1 MPLRYSGGVPR
12 NIPQK
17 PQPRKTGN
25 FVFPSDLI
33 TGNRRYY
40 IQIEFVNYRS
50 GSFSNLPNLP
60 NIPIPGIGEIGGGQT
75 RDPRGGVILPVPS
88 SLSDVSIL
96 NWEQK
101 SLLAEGGKVVS
112 NFLSQGTANL
122 INRISGV
129 ASSVASIAGAA
140 SGVTVNPGLFMVFTQ
155 PNFKEYV
162 FNWDLVA
169 NNEDETRR
177 ISDIVNSFKFAA
189 APASVGPAYLYP
201 DIAIMKL
208 FPKDYY
214 TFVMKP
220 AAITAVRVQYN
231 GAGQPAFLRNGAPVS
246 VKLTVQ
252 FKEIQIWEKF
262 GLRGSRGT
270 S

>member
-12 NIPQK
+12 NVPQK

-50 GSFSNLPNLP
+50 GSFSNLPN
-60 NIPIPGIGEIGGGQT
+60 IPIPGIGEIGGGQT

-96 NWEQK
+96 NWEQTSIK
-101 SLLAEGGKVVS
+101 DQGRKIAGQ
-112 NFLSQGTANL
+112 FLPQSVNNVA
-122 INRISGV
+122 SGV
-129 ASSVASIAGAA
+129 AAIAGAA
-140 SGVTVNPGLFMVFTQ
+140 LGITVNPGLFMLFTQ

-177 ISDIVNSFKFAA
+177 IADIVNSFKFAA
-189 APASVGPAYLYP
+189 APTSQGVYYDYP

-220 AAITAVRVQYN
+220 AAITSVQAQYN
-231 GAGQPAFLRNGAPVS
+231 GAGQPAFLRNGAPVN
-246 VKLTVQ
+246 VKLAVQ
-252 FKEIQIWEKF
+252 FKEIQIWEKNSW
-262 GLRGSRGT
+262 SRGT

>member
-40 IQIEFVNYRS
+40 IQIEFVKYS
-50 GSFSNLPNLP
+50 GIYSNLPT
-60 NIPIPGIGEIGGGQT
+60 IDIPGIGTINAGGET

-88 SLSDVSIL
+88 SLADVSIL
-96 NWEQK
+96 NWEQT
-101 SLLAEGGKVVS
+101 STVAQGGTIATG
-112 NFLSQGTANL
+112 FLSQKASDIVG
-122 INRISGV
+122 RITGVTSGV
-129 ASSVASIAGAA
+129 AAIAGAA
-140 SGVTVNPGLFMVFTQ
+140 LGKTVNPGLFMVFTQ

-220 AAITAVRVQYN
+220 AAITSVQAQYN
-231 GAGQPAFLRNGAPVS
+231 GAGQPAFLRNGAPVN
-246 VKLTVQ
+246 VKLAAT
-252 FKEIQIWEKF
+252 FKEIQIWEK
-262 GLRGSRGT
+262 GSWGA
-270 S
+270 SSG

>member
-12 NIPQK
+12 NVPQK

-40 IQIEFVNYRS
+40 IQIEFVNYKS
-50 GSFSNLPNLP
+50 GQTISPFSN
-60 NIPIPGIGEIGGGQT
+60 ISGAQT
-75 RDPRGGVILPVPS
+75 RDPSGGVILPVPS
-88 SLSDVSIL
+88 SLADVSIL
-96 NWEQK
+96 NWEQT
-101 SLLAEGGKVVS
+101 SIVEQGGKIAGSFLPQSAVNFASRFTAAVS
-112 NFLSQGTANL
+112 GA
-122 INRISGV
+122 
-129 ASSVASIAGAA
+129 AAIAGAYA
-140 SGVTVNPGLFMVFTQ
+140 GVTVNPGLFMVFTQ
-155 PNFKEYV
+155 PNFKEYT
-162 FNWDLVA
+162 FQWDLVA

-177 ISDIVNSFKFAA
+177 IADIVNSFKFAA
-189 APASVGPAYLYP
+189 APASQGFYYDYP

-220 AAITAVRVQYN
+220 AAITSVQAQYN
-231 GAGQPAFLRNGAPVS
+231 GAGQPAFLRNGAPVN
-246 VKLTVQ
+246 VKLAVQ

-262 GLRGSRGT
+262 SWSRGT

>member
-17 PQPRKTGN
+17 PQPRKTGS

-40 IQIEFVNYRS
+40 IQIEFVKYK
-50 GSFSNLPNLP
+50 GIYSNFP
-60 NIPIPGIGEIGGGQT
+60 NINIPGIGQLGGGQT
-75 RDPRGGVILPVPS
+75 RNPSGGIILPVPS
-88 SLSDVSIL
+88 SLADVSVL
-96 NWEQK
+96 NWEQR
-101 SLLAEGGKVVS
+101 SLVDEGMR
-112 NFLSQGTANL
+112 TA
-122 INRISGV
+122 
-129 ASSVASIAGAA
+129 ASIFGPSLQAAFQAGSSTAAIAGAA
-140 SGVTVNPGLFMVFTQ
+140 LGKTVNPGLFMVFTQ

-177 ISDIVNSFKFAA
+177 IADIVNSFKFAA
-189 APASVGPAYLYP
+189 APTSQGVYYDYP

-220 AAITAVRVQYN
+220 AAITSVQVQYN
-231 GAGQPAFLRNGAPVS
+231 GAGQPAFLRNGAPVN
-246 VKLTVQ
+246 VKLAVQ
-252 FKEIQIWEKF
+252 FKEIQIWEKNSW
-262 GLRGSRGT
+262 SRGT

>member
-50 GSFSNLPNLP
+50 GQTISPFSN
-60 NIPIPGIGEIGGGQT
+60 ISGAQT

-101 SLLAEGGKVVS
+101 SLLAAGVDVASAFLGGSDVKRARS
-112 NFLSQGTANL
+112 IRAG
-122 INRISGV
+122 SGV
-129 ASSVASIAGAA
+129 AGIAGAYA
-140 SGVTVNPGLFMVFTQ
+140 GVTINPGLFMVFTQ

-177 ISDIVNSFKFAA
+177 IADIVNSFKFAA
-189 APASVGPAYLYP
+189 APASQGVYYDYP

-220 AAITAVRVQYN
+220 AAITSVQAQYN
-231 GAGQPAFLRNGAPVS
+231 GAGQPAFLRNGAPVN

-262 GLRGSRGT
+262 SWSRGT

>member
-50 GSFSNLPNLP
+50 GSFSNLGL
-60 NIPIPGIGEIGGGQT
+60 GFGGQT
-75 RDPRGGVILPVPS
+75 RNPSGGVILPVPS

-96 NWEQK
+96 NWEQRSVK
-101 SLLAEGGKVVS
+101 DLGENLASGILGPIY
-112 NFLSQGTANL
+112 NQ
-122 INRISGV
+122 ISAA
-129 ASSVASIAGAA
+129 ASSVGAIGGA
-140 SGVTVNPGLFMVFTQ
+140 YTGYTVNPGLFMVFTQ
-155 PNFKEYV
+155 PNFKEYT
-162 FNWDLVA
+162 FQWDLVA

-220 AAITAVRVQYN
+220 AAITSVQVQYN
-231 GAGQPAFLRNGAPVS
+231 GAGQPAFLRNGAPVN
-246 VKLTVQ
+246 VKLAVQ

-262 GLRGSRGT
+262 SWSRGT

>member
-50 GSFSNLPNLP
+50 GSFSNLPT
-60 NIPIPGIGEIGGGQT
+60 IDIPGIGTINAGGET

-96 NWEQK
+96 NWEQTSIK
-101 SLLAEGGKVVS
+101 DQGRKIAGQ
-112 NFLSQGTANL
+112 FLPQSVNNVA
-122 INRISGV
+122 SGV
-129 ASSVASIAGAA
+129 AAIAGAA
-140 SGVTVNPGLFMVFTQ
+140 LGITVNPGLFMLFTQ

-189 APASVGPAYLYP
+189 APAAQKQGYYDYP

>member
-17 PQPRKTGN
+17 PQPRRTGSS
-25 FVFPSDLI
+25 VFPSDLI

-40 IQIEFVNYRS
+40 IQIEFVKYE
-50 GSFSNLPNLP
+50 GIYSNLT
-60 NIPIPGIGEIGGGQT
+60 IPGLVSGGQT
-75 RDPRGGVILPVPS
+75 RNPSGGVILPVPS
-88 SLSDVSIL
+88 SLADVSIL
-96 NWEQK
+96 NWEQR
-101 SLLAEGGKVVS
+101 SLLDEARK
-112 NFLSQGTANL
+112 TANAA
-122 INRISGV
+122 IPFYNRIDAA
-129 ASSVASIAGAA
+129 ASSVAGVAGAA
-140 SGVTVNPGLFMVFTQ
+140 FGKTVNPGLFMVFTQ

-177 ISDIVNSFKFAA
+177 IADIVNSFKFAA
-189 APASVGPAYLYP
+189 APTSQGVYYDYP

-220 AAITAVRVQYN
+220 AAITSVQAQYN
-231 GAGQPAFLRNGAPVS
+231 GAGQPAFLRNGAPVN
-246 VKLTVQ
+246 VKLAVQ
-252 FKEIQIWEKF
+252 FKEIQIWEKNSW
-262 GLRGSRGT
+262 SRGT

>member
-17 PQPRKTGN
+17 PQPRRTGSS
-25 FVFPSDLI
+25 VFPSDLI

-40 IQIEFVNYRS
+40 IQIEFVKYE
-50 GSFSNLPNLP
+50 GIFSNLT
-60 NIPIPGIGEIGGGQT
+60 IPGLVNGGQT
-75 RDPRGGVILPVPS
+75 RNPSGGVILPVPS
-88 SLSDVSIL
+88 SLADVSIL
-96 NWEQK
+96 NWEQR
-101 SLLAEGGKVVS
+101 SLVDEGMR
-112 NFLSQGTANL
+112 TA
-122 INRISGV
+122 
-129 ASSVASIAGAA
+129 ASIFGPSLQAAFQAGSSTAAIAGAA
-140 SGVTVNPGLFMVFTQ
+140 LGKTVNPGLFMVFTQ

-177 ISDIVNSFKFAA
+177 IADIVNSFKFAA
-189 APASVGPAYLYP
+189 APTSQGFFYDYP

-220 AAITAVRVQYN
+220 AAITSVQAQYN
-231 GAGQPAFLRNGAPVS
+231 GAGQPAFLRNGAPVN
-246 VKLTVQ
+246 VKLAVQ
-252 FKEIQIWEKF
+252 FKEIQIWEKNSW
-262 GLRGSRGT
+262 SRGT

>member
-17 PQPRKTGN
+17 PQPRRTGSS
-25 FVFPSDLI
+25 VFPSDLI

-40 IQIEFVNYRS
+40 IQIELVNYRS
-50 GSFSNLPNLP
+50 GSFSN
-60 NIPIPGIGEIGGGQT
+60 IFGAQT
-75 RDPRGGVILPVPS
+75 RNPSGGIILPVPS
-88 SLSDVSIL
+88 SLADVSVL

-101 SLLAEGGKVVS
+101 SLLDEGMR
-112 NFLSQGTANL
+112 TAGS
-122 INRISGV
+122 IFG
-129 ASSVASIAGAA
+129 SSLQAAFQAGSSTAAIAGAYA
-140 SGVTVNPGLFMVFTQ
+140 GVTVNPGLFMVFTQ

-177 ISDIVNSFKFAA
+177 IADIVNSFKFAA
-189 APASVGPAYLYP
+189 APASTLENTAYLYP

-220 AAITAVRVQYN
+220 AAITSVQAQYN
-231 GAGQPAFLRNGAPVS
+231 GAGQPAFLRNGAPVN
-246 VKLTVQ
+246 VKLAVQ
-252 FKEIQIWEKF
+252 FKEIQIWEKNSW
-262 GLRGSRGT
+262 SRGT

>member
-12 NIPQK
+12 NVPQK
-17 PQPRKTGN
+17 PQPRKTGST
-25 FVFPSDLI
+25 VFPSDLI

-40 IQIEFVNYRS
+40 IQIEFVKYS
-50 GSFSNLPNLP
+50 GIYSNLPT
-60 NIPIPGIGEIGGGQT
+60 IDIPGIGRLSGGQT

-88 SLSDVSIL
+88 SLADVSIL
-96 NWEQK
+96 NWEQR
-101 SLLAEGGKVVS
+101 SLVDEGMR
-112 NFLSQGTANL
+112 T
-122 INRISGV
+122 
-129 ASSVASIAGAA
+129 ASSIFGQSLQAAFQVGSSTAAIAGAA
-140 SGVTVNPGLFMVFTQ
+140 LGKTVNPGLFMVFTQ

-162 FNWDLVA
+162 FQWDLVA

-177 ISDIVNSFKFAA
+177 IAEIVNSFKYAA
-189 APASVGPAYLYP
+189 APAAQKQGYYDYP

-262 GLRGSRGT
+262 SWSRGT

>member
-17 PQPRKTGN
+17 PQPRRTGSS
-25 FVFPSDLI
+25 VFPSDLI

-50 GSFSNLPNLP
+50 GRFSNLGL
-60 NIPIPGIGEIGGGQT
+60 GFGGQT
-75 RDPRGGVILPVPS
+75 RNPSGGVILPVPS
-88 SLSDVSIL
+88 SLADVSIL

-101 SLLAEGGKVVS
+101 SIVGEAEKVLGGLLSPEATRVAGS
-112 NFLSQGTANL
+112 ITS
-122 INRISGV
+122 V
-129 ASSVASIAGAA
+129 ASSVAAVGGAYAGIA
-140 SGVTVNPGLFMVFTQ
+140 VNPGLFMVFTQ

-177 ISDIVNSFKFAA
+177 IADIVNSFKFAA
-189 APASVGPAYLYP
+189 APASAGPAYLYP

-220 AAITAVRVQYN
+220 AAITSVQVQYN
-231 GAGQPAFLRNGAPVS
+231 GAGQPAFLRNGAPVN
-246 VKLTVQ
+246 VKLAVQ
-252 FKEIQIWEKF
+252 FKEIQIWEKNSW
-262 GLRGSRGT
+262 SRGT

>member
-1 MPLRYSGGVPR
+1 MPLRYSDGPSR
-12 NIPQK
+12 NIPRK
-17 PQPRKTGN
+17 PEPRQTGS

-40 IQIEFVNYRS
+40 IQIEFVNYKS
-50 GSFSNLPNLP
+50 GQTISPFSN
-60 NIPIPGIGEIGGGQT
+60 ISGAQT
-75 RDPRGGVILPVPS
+75 RDPSGGVILPVPS
-88 SLSDVSIL
+88 SLADVSIL
-96 NWEQK
+96 NWEQTSVK
-101 SLLAEGGKVVS
+101 DQGGKIAGSISDVVS
-112 NFLSQGTANL
+112 GKVMNAA
-122 INRISGV
+122 SGV
-129 ASSVASIAGAA
+129 AAIAGAA
-140 SGVTVNPGLFMVFTQ
+140 LGKTVNPGLFMVFTQ

-177 ISDIVNSFKFAA
+177 IADIVYAFKFAA
-189 APASVGPAYLYP
+189 APAAQKQGYYDYP

-262 GLRGSRGT
+262 SWSRGT

>member
-17 PQPRKTGN
+17 PQPRRTGSS
-25 FVFPSDLI
+25 VFPSDLI

-40 IQIEFVNYRS
+40 IQIEFVKYE
-50 GSFSNLPNLP
+50 GIFSNLT
-60 NIPIPGIGEIGGGQT
+60 IPGLVNGGQT
-75 RDPRGGVILPVPS
+75 RNPSGGVILPVPS
-88 SLSDVSIL
+88 SLADVSIL
-96 NWEQK
+96 NWEQR
-101 SLLAEGGKVVS
+101 SLLDEARK
-112 NFLSQGTANL
+112 TANAA
-122 INRISGV
+122 IPFYNRIDAA
-129 ASSVASIAGAA
+129 ASSVAGVAGAA
-140 SGVTVNPGLFMVFTQ
+140 LGKTVNPGLFMVFTQ

-162 FNWDLVA
+162 FKWDLVA

-177 ISDIVNSFKFAA
+177 IADIVNSFKFAA
-189 APASVGPAYLYP
+189 APTSQGFYYDYP

-220 AAITAVRVQYN
+220 AAITSVQAQYN
-231 GAGQPAFLRNGAPVS
+231 GAGQPAFLRNGAPVN
-246 VKLTVQ
+246 VKLAVQ
-252 FKEIQIWEKF
+252 FKEIQIWEKNSW
-262 GLRGSRGT
+262 SRGT

>member
-17 PQPRKTGN
+17 PQPRKTGS

-40 IQIEFVNYRS
+40 IQIEFVNYKS
-50 GSFSNLPNLP
+50 GQTISPFSN
-60 NIPIPGIGEIGGGQT
+60 ITGAQT
-75 RDPRGGVILPVPS
+75 RDPSGGVILPVPS
-88 SLSDVSIL
+88 SLADVSIL
-96 NWEQK
+96 NWEQR
-101 SLLAEGGKVVS
+101 SLLDEARK
-112 NFLSQGTANL
+112 TANAA
-122 INRISGV
+122 IPFYNRIDAA
-129 ASSVASIAGAA
+129 ASSVAGVAGAA
-140 SGVTVNPGLFMVFTQ
+140 FGKTVNPGLFMVFTQ

-177 ISDIVNSFKFAA
+177 IADIVNSFKFAA
-189 APASVGPAYLYP
+189 APAAQKQGYYDYP

-252 FKEIQIWEKF
+252 FKEIQIWEKNSW
-262 GLRGSRGT
+262 SRGT

>member
-12 NIPQK
+12 NVPQK
-17 PQPRKTGN
+17 PQPRRTGST
-25 FVFPSDLI
+25 VFPSDLI

-40 IQIEFVNYRS
+40 IQIEFANYRS
-50 GSFSNLPNLP
+50 GSFSNFQ
-60 NIPIPGIGEIGGGQT
+60 NIPIPGIGTIGGGQT

-88 SLSDVSIL
+88 SLADVSIL
-96 NWEQK
+96 NWEQR
-101 SLLAEGGKVVS
+101 SLVDEGTR
-112 NFLSQGTANL
+112 TA
-122 INRISGV
+122 
-129 ASSVASIAGAA
+129 ASIFGPSLQAAFQAGSSTAA
-140 SGVTVNPGLFMVFTQ
+140 IVGAYAGVTVNPGLFMVFTQ

-177 ISDIVNSFKFAA
+177 IADIVNSFKFAA
-189 APASVGPAYLYP
+189 APASQGFYYDYP

-220 AAITAVRVQYN
+220 AAITAVRAQYN
-231 GAGQPAFLRNGAPVS
+231 GAGQPAFLRNGAPVN

-262 GLRGSRGT
+262 SWSRGT

>member
-17 PQPRKTGN
+17 PQPRRTGS

-50 GSFSNLPNLP
+50 GSFSNLGL
-60 NIPIPGIGEIGGGQT
+60 GFGGQT
-75 RDPRGGVILPVPS
+75 RNPSGGVILPVPS
-88 SLSDVSIL
+88 SLADVSIL

-101 SLLAEGGKVVS
+101 SIVGEAGKV
-112 NFLSQGTANL
+112 LSGLLSPEATRVAGS
-122 INRISGV
+122 ITSI
-129 ASSVASIAGAA
+129 ASSVAAVGGAYAGIA
-140 SGVTVNPGLFMVFTQ
+140 VNPGLFMVFTQ

-177 ISDIVNSFKFAA
+177 IADIVNSFKFAA
-189 APASVGPAYLYP
+189 APASAGPAYLYP

-220 AAITAVRVQYN
+220 AAITSVQVQYN
-231 GAGQPAFLRNGAPVS
+231 GAGQPAFLRNGAPVN
-246 VKLTVQ
+246 VKLAVQ
-252 FKEIQIWEKF
+252 FKEIQIWEKNSW
-262 GLRGSRGT
+262 SRGT

>member
-17 PQPRKTGN
+17 PQPRRTGST
-25 FVFPSDLI
+25 VFPSDLI

-40 IQIEFVNYRS
+40 IQIEFVKYE
-50 GSFSNLPNLP
+50 GIFSNLT
-60 NIPIPGIGEIGGGQT
+60 IPGLVNGGQT
-75 RDPRGGVILPVPS
+75 RNPSGGVILPVPS
-88 SLSDVSIL
+88 SLTDVSIL
-96 NWEQK
+96 NWEQT
-101 SLLAEGGKVVS
+101 STVEQGGKIATG
-112 NFLSQGTANL
+112 FLSQRASNL
-122 INRISGV
+122 VGQITGVASGV
-129 ASSVASIAGAA
+129 AAIAGAA
-140 SGVTVNPGLFMVFTQ
+140 LGKTVNPGLFMMFTQ

-177 ISDIVNSFKFAA
+177 IADIVNSFKFAA
-189 APASVGPAYLYP
+189 APTSQGFYYDYP

-220 AAITAVRVQYN
+220 AAITSVQVQYN
-231 GAGQPAFLRNGAPVS
+231 GAGQPAFLRNGAPVN
-246 VKLTVQ
+246 VKLAVQ
-252 FKEIQIWEKF
+252 FKEIQIWEKNSW
-262 GLRGSRGT
+262 SRGT

>member
-17 PQPRKTGN
+17 PQPRRTGS

-50 GSFSNLPNLP
+50 GSFSNLGL
-60 NIPIPGIGEIGGGQT
+60 GLGGQT
-75 RDPRGGVILPVPS
+75 RDPSGGVILPVPS
-88 SLSDVSIL
+88 SLADVSIL
-96 NWEQK
+96 NWEQTSIK
-101 SLLAEGGKVVS
+101 DQGGE
-112 NFLSQGTANL
+112 
-122 INRISGV
+122 I
-129 ASSVASIAGAA
+129 ASITDIISQNVMRAA
-140 SGVTVNPGLFMVFTQ
+140 SGVAAIAGAYAGVAVNPGLFMVFTQ

-220 AAITAVRVQYN
+220 AAITAVQVQYN

-252 FKEIQIWEKF
+252 FKEIQIWEKNSW
-262 GLRGSRGT
+262 SRGT

>member
-17 PQPRKTGN
+17 PQPRKTGST
-25 FVFPSDLI
+25 VFPSDLI

-40 IQIEFVNYRS
+40 IQIEFVNYKS
-50 GSFSNLPNLP
+50 GSFSNLP
-60 NIPIPGIGEIGGGQT
+60 NIPIPGIGEVGGGET

-101 SLLAEGGKVVS
+101 SLLAAGVDVASAFLGGSDVKRARS
-112 NFLSQGTANL
+112 IRAG
-122 INRISGV
+122 SGV
-129 ASSVASIAGAA
+129 AGIAGAYA
-140 SGVTVNPGLFMVFTQ
+140 GVTINPGLFMVFTQ

-189 APASVGPAYLYP
+189 APASQGVYYDYP

-220 AAITAVRVQYN
+220 AAITSVQAQYN
-231 GAGQPAFLRNGAPVS
+231 GAGQPAFLRNGAPVN

-262 GLRGSRGT
+262 SWSRGT

>member
-50 GSFSNLPNLP
+50 GQTISPFSN
-60 NIPIPGIGEIGGGQT
+60 ISGAQT

-88 SLSDVSIL
+88 SLADVSIL
-96 NWEQK
+96 NWEQTSIK
-101 SLLAEGGKVVS
+101 DQGGRIAGSFLPPSAVNFARQFGDAVS
-112 NFLSQGTANL
+112 GA
-122 INRISGV
+122 
-129 ASSVASIAGAA
+129 AAIAGAYA
-140 SGVTVNPGLFMVFTQ
+140 GVTVNPGLFMVFTQ

-177 ISDIVNSFKFAA
+177 IADIVNSFKFAA
-189 APASVGPAYLYP
+189 APASAGPAYLYP

-220 AAITAVRVQYN
+220 AAITSVQAQYN

-252 FKEIQIWEKF
+252 FKEIQIWEKNSW
-262 GLRGSRGT
+262 SRGT

>member
-12 NIPQK
+12 NVPQK
-17 PQPRKTGN
+17 PQPRKTGSE
-25 FVFPSDLI
+25 VFPSDLI

-40 IQIEFVNYRS
+40 IQIEFVKYS
-50 GSFSNLPNLP
+50 GSFSN
-60 NIPIPGIGEIGGGQT
+60 ITIPGIVSGGQT
-75 RDPRGGVILPVPS
+75 RDPSGGVILPVPS
-88 SLSDVSIL
+88 SLADVSIL
-96 NWEQK
+96 NWEQR
-101 SLLAEGGKVVS
+101 SLLDEARK
-112 NFLSQGTANL
+112 TANAT
-122 INRISGV
+122 IPFYNQIDAA
-129 ASSVASIAGAA
+129 ASSVAGVAGAA
-140 SGVTVNPGLFMVFTQ
+140 LGKTVNPGLFMVFTQ

-177 ISDIVNSFKFAA
+177 IAEIVNSFKYAA
-189 APASVGPAYLYP
+189 APASQGFYYDYP

-220 AAITAVRVQYN
+220 AAITSVQVQYN
-231 GAGQPAFLRNGAPVS
+231 GAGQPAFLRNGAPVN
-246 VKLTVQ
+246 VKLAVQ
-252 FKEIQIWEKF
+252 FKEIQIWEKNSW
-262 GLRGSRGT
+262 SRGT

>member
-17 PQPRKTGN
+17 PQPRRTGST
-25 FVFPSDLI
+25 VFPSDLI

-40 IQIEFVNYRS
+40 IQIQFVNYRS
-50 GSFSNLPNLP
+50 ESFSN
-60 NIPIPGIGEIGGGQT
+60 ISGAQT
-75 RDPRGGVILPVPS
+75 RDPSGGVILPVPS
-88 SLSDVSIL
+88 SLADVSIL
-96 NWEQK
+96 NWEQT
-101 SLLAEGGKVVS
+101 SIVQQGGNIAGSFLPQSAVDFVNQYGGAVS
-112 NFLSQGTANL
+112 GA
-122 INRISGV
+122 
-129 ASSVASIAGAA
+129 AAIAGAYA
-140 SGVTVNPGLFMVFTQ
+140 GVTVNPGLFMVFTQ

-177 ISDIVNSFKFAA
+177 IADIVNSFKFAA
-189 APASVGPAYLYP
+189 APTSQGVYYDYP

-220 AAITAVRVQYN
+220 AAITSVQAQYN
-231 GAGQPAFLRNGAPVS
+231 GAGQPAFLRNGAPVN
-246 VKLTVQ
+246 VKLAVQ
-252 FKEIQIWEKF
+252 FKEIQIWEKNSW
-262 GLRGSRGT
+262 SRGT

>member
-12 NIPQK
+12 NVPQK
-17 PQPRKTGN
+17 PQPRRTGSS
-25 FVFPSDLI
+25 VFPSDLI

-50 GSFSNLPNLP
+50 ESFSN
-60 NIPIPGIGEIGGGQT
+60 IFGAQT
-75 RDPRGGVILPVPS
+75 RDPSGGVILPVPS
-88 SLSDVSIL
+88 SLADVSIL
-96 NWEQK
+96 NWEQT
-101 SLLAEGGKVVS
+101 SIVEQGGKIAGS
-112 NFLSQGTANL
+112 FLSPSAVNFASRF
-122 INRISGV
+122 NAAASG
-129 ASSVASIAGAA
+129 AAAIAGAYA
-140 SGVTVNPGLFMVFTQ
+140 GATVNPGLFMVFTQ

-177 ISDIVNSFKFAA
+177 IAEIVNSFKYAA
-189 APASVGPAYLYP
+189 APAAYGPAYLYP

-220 AAITAVRVQYN
+220 AAITSVQVQYN
-231 GAGQPAFLRNGAPVS
+231 GAGQPAFLRNGAPVN
-246 VKLTVQ
+246 VKLAVQ

-262 GLRGSRGT
+262 SWSRGT

>member
-50 GSFSNLPNLP
+50 GSFSNLP

-177 ISDIVNSFKFAA
+177 IADIVNSFKFAA
-189 APASVGPAYLYP
+189 APTSQGVYYDYP

-220 AAITAVRVQYN
+220 AAITSVQAQYN
-231 GAGQPAFLRNGAPVS
+231 GAGQPAFLRNGAPVN
-246 VKLTVQ
+246 VKLAVQ
-252 FKEIQIWEKF
+252 FKEIQIWEKNSW
-262 GLRGSRGT
+262 SRGT

>member
-12 NIPQK
+12 NVPQK
-17 PQPRKTGN
+17 PQPRKTGS

-40 IQIEFVNYRS
+40 IQIEFVKYE
-50 GSFSNLPNLP
+50 GIYSNFP
-60 NIPIPGIGEIGGGQT
+60 NIDIPGIGTLGGGQT
-75 RDPRGGVILPVPS
+75 RNPSGGVILPVPS
-88 SLSDVSIL
+88 SLADVSIL
-96 NWEQK
+96 NWEQTSIQK
-101 SLLAEGGKVVS
+101 EAGNILGG
-112 NFLSQGTANL
+112 FLGQEAARAAA
-122 INRISGV
+122 RITGV
-129 ASSVASIAGAA
+129 ASSVAAIAGASA
-140 SGVTVNPGLFMVFTQ
+140 GVAVNPGLFMVFTQ

-177 ISDIVNSFKFAA
+177 IAEIVNSFKYAA
-189 APASVGPAYLYP
+189 APAAAGPAYLYP

-220 AAITAVRVQYN
+220 AAITSVQVQYN
-231 GAGQPAFLRNGAPVS
+231 GAGQPAFLRNGAPVN
-246 VKLTVQ
+246 VKLAVQ
-252 FKEIQIWEKF
+252 FKEIQIWEKNSW
-262 GLRGSRGT
+262 SRGT

>member
-17 PQPRKTGN
+17 PQPRRTGS

-40 IQIEFVNYRS
+40 IQIEFVNYKS
-50 GSFSNLPNLP
+50 GSFSNLPT
-60 NIPIPGIGEIGGGQT
+60 IGIPGIGTIIRGGET

-88 SLSDVSIL
+88 SLADVSIL
-96 NWEQK
+96 NWEQT
-101 SLLAEGGKVVS
+101 SIVEQGGKIAGG
-112 NFLSQGTANL
+112 FLPQSAMNAA
-122 INRISGV
+122 SGV
-129 ASSVASIAGAA
+129 AAIAGAA
-140 SGVTVNPGLFMVFTQ
+140 LGKTVNPGLFMVFTQ
-155 PNFKEYV
+155 PNFKEYT
-162 FNWDLVA
+162 FQWDLVA

-177 ISDIVNSFKFAA
+177 IADIVNSFKFAA
-189 APASVGPAYLYP
+189 APAASGPFYIYP

-220 AAITAVRVQYN
+220 AAITSVQVQYN
-231 GAGQPAFLRNGAPVS
+231 GAGQPAFLRNGAPVN
-246 VKLTVQ
+246 VKLAVQ

-262 GLRGSRGT
+262 SWSRGT

>member
-12 NIPQK
+12 NVPQK
-17 PQPRKTGN
+17 PQPRRTGSE
-25 FVFPSDLI
+25 VFPSDLI

-50 GSFSNLPNLP
+50 GLFSNLPNI
-60 NIPIPGIGEIGGGQT
+60 NIPGIGTLSFGGQT
-75 RDPRGGVILPVPS
+75 RNPSGGVILPVPS
-88 SLSDVSIL
+88 SLADVSVL
-96 NWEQK
+96 NWEQR
-101 SLLAEGGKVVS
+101 SMVEEAGKVLGGL
-112 NFLSQGTANL
+112 LSPEATRVAGSITN
-122 INRISGV
+122 V
-129 ASSVASIAGAA
+129 ASSVAAVGGAYAGIA
-140 SGVTVNPGLFMVFTQ
+140 VNPGLFMVFTQ

-177 ISDIVNSFKFAA
+177 IADIVNSFKYAA
-189 APASVGPAYLYP
+189 APAANGAAYLYP

-220 AAITAVRVQYN
+220 AAITSVQVQYN
-231 GAGQPAFLRNGAPVS
+231 GAGQPAFLRNGAPVN
-246 VKLTVQ
+246 VKLAVQ
-252 FKEIQIWEKF
+252 FKEIQIWEKNSW
-262 GLRGSRGT
+262 SRGT

>member
-12 NIPQK
+12 NVPQK
-17 PQPRKTGN
+17 PQPRKTGS

-40 IQIEFVNYRS
+40 IQIEFVNYRE
-50 GSFSNLPNLP
+50 GSFSNLGL
-60 NIPIPGIGEIGGGQT
+60 GFGGQT
-75 RDPRGGVILPVPS
+75 RNPSGGVILPVPS
-88 SLSDVSIL
+88 SLADVSVL
-96 NWEQK
+96 NWEQTSILQQGEK
-101 SLLAEGGKVVS
+101 IASS
-112 NFLSQGTANL
+112 LSQGA
-122 INRISGV
+122 INKVSGLASAGSAVAAVAGAYFGV
-129 ASSVASIAGAA
+129 A
-140 SGVTVNPGLFMVFTQ
+140 VNPGLFMVFTQ

-162 FNWDLVA
+162 FQWDLVA

-177 ISDIVNSFKFAA
+177 IADIVNSFKYAA
-189 APASVGPAYLYP
+189 APAANGPAYLYP

-220 AAITAVRVQYN
+220 AAITSVQVQYN
-231 GAGQPAFLRNGAPVS
+231 GAGQPAFLRNGAPVN
-246 VKLTVQ
+246 VKLAVQ
-252 FKEIQIWEKF
+252 FKEIQIWEKNSW
-262 GLRGSRGT
+262 SRGT

>member
-12 NIPQK
+12 NVPQK
-17 PQPRKTGN
+17 PQPRKTGS

-40 IQIEFVNYRS
+40 IQIEFVKYS
-50 GSFSNLPNLP
+50 GSFSN
-60 NIPIPGIGEIGGGQT
+60 IFGAQT
-75 RDPRGGVILPVPS
+75 RNPSGGIILPVPS
-88 SLSDVSIL
+88 SLADVSVL
-96 NWEQK
+96 NWEQR
-101 SLLAEGGKVVS
+101 SVQELGESVAGSVLGPIYNQIRE
-112 NFLSQGTANL
+112 
-122 INRISGV
+122 V
-129 ASSVASIAGAA
+129 ASSVGAIG
-140 SGVTVNPGLFMVFTQ
+140 GVYTGKTVNPGLFMVFTQ

-177 ISDIVNSFKFAA
+177 IAEIVNSFKYAA
-189 APASVGPAYLYP
+189 APTSQGFYYDYP
-201 DIAIMKL
+201 NIAIMKL

-220 AAITAVRVQYN
+220 AAITSVQVQYN
-231 GAGQPAFLRNGAPVS
+231 GAGQPAFLRNGAPVN
-246 VKLTVQ
+246 VKLAVQ
-252 FKEIQIWEKF
+252 FKEIQIWEKNSW
-262 GLRGSRGT
+262 SRGT